1 MIMKNV
7 NFGNE
12 VLSKGAILGVLMLA
26 SNLVEQSA
34 MIYGGTIGWMSFV
47 GVESIAVTV
56 VYIWLLY
63 RFAKNYSLAV
73 YESRRDPKYFSYG
86 EGLGY
91 VVSVAVLA
99 GVIVAS
105 GGYLFR
111 HFAIGYDNYIAGYMQ
126 MMQNVLGIEPDSG
139 FDGERVRTVVLA
151 VGVAVR
157 TVAHKNRLFGC
168 MVVSVLRTFT
178 RTDYR
183 RRDKARTET
192 VWRRIGRCGIVS
204 TYRSSYRSITSGS
217 RCPNLWHGLTACVAK
232 TLCHT
237 RSSWW
242 MTARPTIRG
251 ASSAG

>member
-1 MIMKNV
+1 MIMENV

-99 GVIVAS
+99 GVIVAA

-126 MMQNVLGIEPDSG
+126 MMQNVLASSQIPASMESVYEQLFSQLESQSEPSLIKTVFSG
-139 FDGERVRTVVLA
+139 AWSYLFSGLLLGLIIAA
-151 VGVAVR
+151 VIKRAP
-157 TVAHKNRLFGC
+157 KLFGDE
-168 MVVSVLRTFT
+168 L
-178 RTDYR
+178 D
-183 RRDKARTET
+183 DAE
-192 VWRRIGRCGIVS
+192 
-204 TYRSSYRSITSGS
+204 
-217 RCPNLWHGLTACVAK
+217 
-232 TLCHT
+232 
-237 RSSWW
+237 
-242 MTARPTIRG
+242 
-251 ASSAG
+251 

>member
-1 MIMKNV
+1 MIMENV

-34 MIYGGTIGWMSFV
+34 MIYGGTFGWMSFV

-73 YESRRDPKYFSYG
+73 YESRHDPKYFSYG

-99 GVIVAS
+99 GVIVAL

-126 MMQNVLGIEPDSG
+126 MMQNVLASSQIPASMEGVYEQLFSQLESQSEPSLIKTVFSG
-139 FDGERVRTVVLA
+139 AWSYLFSGLLLGLIIAA
-151 VGVAVR
+151 VIKRAP
-157 TVAHKNRLFGC
+157 KLFGDE
-168 MVVSVLRTFT
+168 L
-178 RTDYR
+178 D
-183 RRDKARTET
+183 DAE
-192 VWRRIGRCGIVS
+192 
-204 TYRSSYRSITSGS
+204 
-217 RCPNLWHGLTACVAK
+217 
-232 TLCHT
+232 
-237 RSSWW
+237 
-242 MTARPTIRG
+242 
-251 ASSAG
+251 